1 MIRVTSLT
9 TKALRAHE
17 ALRAPS
23 AVAATA
29 AFIAAV
35 AALTLSAASASKSMQ
50 SFDGNAG
57 WLNSDPLTPAQL
69 RGKVVLVDFWEY
81 TCINCL
87 RTLPYLREWYK
98 RYRDKGFVIVGVHT
112 PEFGFSGERANVAA
126 AAKRLDVTWPVVLDP
141 TFDDLETLRQLDLAA
156 RISLQPK
163 RRARRERVG

>member
-1 MIRVTSLT
+1 MRLF
-9 TKALRAHE
+9 ARAT
-17 ALRAPS
+17 AA
-23 AVAATA
+23 AATA

-35 AALTLSAASASKSMQ
+35 AALTLSAASASNQMQ

-112 PEFGFSGERANVAA
+112 PEFGFSGERAKSPPQPRGSTSPGRSFSIRRLRSGNVTTT
-126 AAKRLDVTWPVVLDP
+126 RSGRTN
-141 TFDDLETLRQLDLAA
+141 T
-156 RISLQPK
+156 LQPK